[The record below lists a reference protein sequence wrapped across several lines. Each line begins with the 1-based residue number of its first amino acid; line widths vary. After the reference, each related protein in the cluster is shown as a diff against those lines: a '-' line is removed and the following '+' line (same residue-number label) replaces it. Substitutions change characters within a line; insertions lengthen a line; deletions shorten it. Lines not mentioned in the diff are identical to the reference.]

1 MLLKKN
7 KNLTATFSGSKKNHQ
22 KWFLLH
28 MRDLIY
34 SLLNGESPWKYF
46 SPLHTEIVNFDN

>member
-1 MLLKKN
+1 MLKKN